1 METPGARL
9 RRTTLA
15 PIKRANM
22 HRRLMPQNESA
33 AVSSMERHFVWA
45 VRLAELACV
54 LWIVV
59 NGTIGLVNN
68 GGTVCPRDTVCAEE
82 WYTVMLLTISRVSAY
97 HMYPALVLVWAS
109 KSNNLRTFL
118 QVGLQEG
125 GVGMHARGT
134 VRILIICGNN

>member
-1 METPGARL
+1 METLGARL

-22 HRRLMPQNESA
+22 HRRPMPQNESA

-97 HMYPALVLVWAS
+97 HMYRAGAGVGVQEQQPPHLPAGWAS
-109 KSNNLRTFL
+109 
-118 QVGLQEG
+118 G
-125 GVGMHARGT
+125 GGCWHA
-134 VRILIICGNN
+134 C